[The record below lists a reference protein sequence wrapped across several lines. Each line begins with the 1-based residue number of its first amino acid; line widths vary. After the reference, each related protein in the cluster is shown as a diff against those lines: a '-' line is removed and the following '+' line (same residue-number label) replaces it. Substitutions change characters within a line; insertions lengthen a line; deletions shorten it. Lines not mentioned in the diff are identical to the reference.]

1 MKDRIRIKQIS
12 KKRTMWE
19 EKVSKKSII
28 HILRDK
34 REDIISMKREQRAIK
49 REQKWVSEYKNWNK
63 NIIFGLNDKNEEITQ

>member
-49 REQKWVSEYKNWNK
+49 REQK
-63 NIIFGLNDKNEEITQ
+63 